1 MRWELY
7 NISDFGMH
15 SPLVKTDS
23 LYDILD
29 VMKYYTIFTDCKKF
43 IFYDNLTK
51 RDKLYTYE
59 DFYKL
64 FKPD

>member
-7 NISDFGMH
+7 DISDFGMH

-43 IFYDNLTK
+43 IF
-51 RDKLYTYE
+51 E
-59 DFYKL
+59 DFYNL